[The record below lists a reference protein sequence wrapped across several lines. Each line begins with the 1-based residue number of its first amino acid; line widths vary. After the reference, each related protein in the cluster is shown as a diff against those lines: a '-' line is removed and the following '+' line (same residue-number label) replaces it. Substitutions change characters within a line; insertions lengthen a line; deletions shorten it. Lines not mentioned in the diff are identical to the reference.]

1 MPSRDGLHP
10 CLRDALL
17 AAVTLPKFKVRWF
30 TEEGRREA
38 ARALLTTECRSAPG
52 GVEPGASHQEYAA
65 SYSTSAEK
73 DFFAFDEMEGD
84 TASLNSETE
93 VIDYFKSGSELAVL
107 SRFPNTKRIFLKY
120 NTATPSSAPVERLFS
135 LGSLVLTP
143 RRNRL
148 SDKLFERLLL
158 MRYNHCFSDK

>member
-1 MPSRDGLHP
+1 MLDS
-10 CLRDALL
+10 RDALL
-17 AAVTLPKFKVRWF
+17 AAVMLPKFKVRWF

-52 GVEPGASHQEYAA
+52 GVEPGASHQESAA

-84 TASLNSETE
+84 TAALNSETE

-107 SRFPNTKRIFLKY
+107 SRFPNIKRIFLKY

-148 SDKLFERLLL
+148 FDTLFERLLL
-158 MRYNHCFSDK
+158 MRYNHCFSDKHIK